1 MANDYLIG
9 FQRGFQPDQKTAL
22 TAYHAIL
29 KRKPDFLAKQI
40 PTTLTVKQKQALG
53 ESEGKFLTPEIKVT
67 AEKVE
72 FSQLAQKLLFGNDQQ
87 HGAESVTKKAVEK
100 QVPAAD
106 KAPMEPIPADQA
118 TTQEPNEPAPTADNQ
133 WQF

>member
-22 TAYHAIL
+22 TVYHAIL

-40 PTTLTVKQKQALG
+40 PANLTVEQQQALG
-53 ESEGKFLTPEIKVT
+53 QAEGEFLTPEIKVT
-67 AEKVE
+67 AEKVK

-87 HGAESVTKKAVEK
+87 HVAESVTKKAVEK
-100 QVPAAD
+100 QAPAVD
-106 KAPMEPIPADQA
+106 KTPTEPIPADKTA
-118 TTQEPNEPAPTADNQ
+118 IPEPNEPTPTTDNQ